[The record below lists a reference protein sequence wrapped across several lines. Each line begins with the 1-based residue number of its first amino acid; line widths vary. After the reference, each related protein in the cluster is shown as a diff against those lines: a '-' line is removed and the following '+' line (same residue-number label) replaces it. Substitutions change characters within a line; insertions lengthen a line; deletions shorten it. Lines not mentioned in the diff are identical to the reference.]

1 MNPLTSLCTRFAV
14 LPGLHLWRCQLHA
27 EHSSLYTCCPSAQ
40 FCLCNQS
47 KAEDSLPWGEQRLPG
62 LSAAQGLPQL
72 PQRAMK
78 RFCWTPGSR
87 EPDRQV
93 AGRPDAQRAAW
104 HKALCQIWHQLLSSL
119 SPKSQGAALPR
130 RQVLT
135 HAVLHH
141 HEATLVAFEALTL
154 EAARRVDTGAMA
166 TQVW

>member
-1 MNPLTSLCTRFAV
+1 MNPLTSLCTCFAV
-14 LPGLHLWRCQLHA
+14 LPGLHLWRCQLQA
-27 EHSSLYTCCPSAQ
+27 QHSSLYTCCSSAQ

-93 AGRPDAQRAAW
+93 AGQPDAE
-104 HKALCQIWHQLLSSL
+104 SSL
-119 SPKSQGAALPR
+119 AQSPLSDLAPATFFPVAKESGCCPALETSPYPCSSSSS
-130 RQVLT
+130 
-135 HAVLHH
+135 
-141 HEATLVAFEALTL
+141 
-154 EAARRVDTGAMA
+154 
-166 TQVW
+166 

>member
-1 MNPLTSLCTRFAV
+1 MLCCSPRVISTSR
-14 LPGLHLWRCQLHA
+14 LHTQ
-27 EHSSLYTCCPSAQ
+27 HSSLYMCCPSAQ
-40 FCLCNQS
+40 LCLCNQS

-78 RFCWTPGSR
+78 RFDLIPGNR
-87 EPDRQV
+87 KPGRQV
-93 AGRPDAQRAAW
+93 AGEPDAQRTAW
-104 HKALCQIWHQLLSSL
+104 HEALCQIWHQLLSSL
-119 SPKSQGAALPR
+119 LQKSKGAALPR

-154 EAARRVDTGAMA
+154 EAAWRVDTGAMA